1 MTYIWKCWHSQNATS
16 KRIDRFCLSS
26 TISAA
31 RNQLKFSGE
40 RNDCNLLLYLTTK
53 PTYWRFHT
61 VFENFGGCA
70 IVRLPPLV
78 EGLSTMLINLRASD
92 CTVLIKQIPP
102 FVPHKGNN
110 HIISCLYTLQIHML
124 KSHFF
129 AFQYI
134 MTAYVSEVRT
144 ILVLWVCLSSLEIH

>member
-1 MTYIWKCWHSQNATS
+1 
-16 KRIDRFCLSS
+16 
-26 TISAA
+26 
-31 RNQLKFSGE
+31 
-40 RNDCNLLLYLTTK
+40 
-53 PTYWRFHT
+53 
-61 VFENFGGCA
+61 
-70 IVRLPPLV
+70 
-78 EGLSTMLINLRASD
+78 MLINLRASD